1 MKHLKFLEI
10 LSLSENIQKV
20 KNHLSSLKAKREV
33 LKKEKDNIRKTVLSY
48 KRAFHKFNFENTC
61 FEKDRDN
68 ELIRQTIN
76 FSKNRNIRKHMF
88 SEK

>member
-1 MKHLKFLEI
+1 MKYLKFLEI

-20 KNHLSSLKAKREV
+20 KNHLYSLKTKREF

-48 KRAFHKFNFENTC
+48 KRAFHKFNFQNTC
-61 FEKDRDN
+61 FEKDNNN

-76 FSKNRNIRKHMF
+76 FSKNRNIKKHF
-88 SEK
+88 AHE